1 MPESAAKSAER
12 KARARAAGRRR
23 QAVEELRLAE
33 AVSGYAAGQVAN
45 GLSSEEA
52 RRAVV
57 EAAAELELIAIGLRR
72 LARLCVEER
81 RALARMLAAH
91 GVTQQRV
98 AVLVG
103 VSERTA
109 GITWRAG
116 APGHPG
122 AEGTGG
128 QCGKCRTGSHWSR

>member
-72 LARLCVEER
+72 LARLGVEER
-81 RALARMLAAH
+81 RALARMLYAH
-91 GVTQQRV
+91 GLTQQRV

-109 GITWRAG
+109 RYYVAG
-116 APGHPG
+116 RGSWAS
-122 AEGTGG
+122 GG
-128 QCGKCRTGSHWSR
+128 

>member
-1 MPESAAKSAER
+1 VPESARRAAER

-45 GLSSEEA
+45 GLAPEEA

-72 LARLCVEER
+72 LARLGVEER
-81 RALARMLAAH
+81 RALARMLH
-91 GVTQQRV
+91 DCGLTQQRV

-109 GITWRAG
+109 RYYVAGRRGTWAS
-116 APGHPG
+116 
-122 AEGTGG
+122 GG
-128 QCGKCRTGSHWSR
+128 

>member
-1 MPESAAKSAER
+1 
-12 KARARAAGRRR
+12 
-23 QAVEELRLAE
+23 VEELRLAE

-45 GLSSEEA
+45 GLSPEEA

-72 LARLCVEER
+72 LARLGVEER
-81 RALARMLAAH
+81 RALARMLH
-91 GVTQQRV
+91 GHGLTQQRV

-109 GITWRAG
+109 RYYVAGRRGTWAS
-116 APGHPG
+116 
-122 AEGTGG
+122 GG
-128 QCGKCRTGSHWSR
+128 